1 VKRERIS
8 ASASAAGCFFWRTG
22 WQHWPKVLPLPHG
35 QGDSDV
41 MSAESAAG
49 FVIKEMGQVVTRDDC
64 GGRAKK
70 IFREEGTR
78 QYPCLSILVWSIL
91 VWPLALARRKPH
103 TACFLRTMVK
113 GQKVVCIN
121 DTFNEFIRAIY
132 LQLPVKGKTY
142 TIREVFL
149 GREKIVKGGE
159 SATVG
164 ILLEELVNPPDPFHA
179 GRQELGF
186 TSERFAPLEEL
197 PAEQEEAGELAG
209 AGAGGGFSYN

>member
-1 VKRERIS
+1 
-8 ASASAAGCFFWRTG
+8 
-22 WQHWPKVLPLPHG
+22 
-35 QGDSDV
+35 
-41 MSAESAAG
+41 
-49 FVIKEMGQVVTRDDC
+49 
-64 GGRAKK
+64 
-70 IFREEGTR
+70 
-78 QYPCLSILVWSIL
+78 
-91 VWPLALARRKPH
+91 
-103 TACFLRTMVK
+103 MVK

-121 DTFNEFIRAIY
+121 DTFNDFIRAIY

-179 GRQELGF
+179 GKQELGF

-197 PAEQEEAGELAG
+197 PAEKEEVEEAVG
-209 AGAGGGFSYN
+209 AGSGGGFGYN